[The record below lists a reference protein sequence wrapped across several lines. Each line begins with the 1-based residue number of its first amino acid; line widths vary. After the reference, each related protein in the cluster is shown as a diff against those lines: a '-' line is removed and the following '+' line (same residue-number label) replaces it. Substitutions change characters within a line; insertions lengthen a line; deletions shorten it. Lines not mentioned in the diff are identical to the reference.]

1 MTPDLFVHFEMV
13 PDRFP
18 QALRDVV
25 AKFPAG
31 SLQLEV
37 GVQSLNPSVG
47 ELISRRQDVAKL
59 LDNLRFLRQETQAYL
74 HVDLIVGLPGEDL
87 ASFATGFDTLVQTN
101 PQEIQ
106 IGILKRLRGTPIVR
120 HAEEYRM
127 VFSDD
132 PPYEILSTR
141 DVSFHNLQRM
151 ERFAR
156 YWDLVSNSGNFVK
169 SRSLIWQGR
178 TSAFEEFMSWSD
190 WLYARVGRRSSIELK
205 SLFSHLFEYLT
216 AVRGL
221 TAEVVGST
229 LAEDYTSGGRSDLP
243 PVLRGFGEMQ
253 GQPRRQSGLRM
264 KRQGR
269 VANQGTL

>member
-1 MTPDLFVHFEMV
+1 MV

-37 GVQSLNPSVG
+37 GVQSLNPTVG
-47 ELISRRQDVAKL
+47 ELISRRQDVPKL
-59 LDNLRFLRQETQAYL
+59 LDNLKFLRQETEAYL

-87 ASFATGFDTLVQTN
+87 ASFAEGFDTLVTVD
-101 PQEIQ
+101 PQEVQ

-120 HAEEYRM
+120 HVDEYQM
-127 VFSDD
+127 VFSED

-141 DVSFHNLQRM
+141 DVSFHDLQRM

-169 SRSLIWQGR
+169 SRGLIWDGLP
-178 TSAFEEFMSWSD
+178 SAFAGFMEWSE
-190 WLYARVGRRSSIELK
+190 WLFARVGRRSSIELK
-205 SLFSHLFEYLT
+205 ALASLLFEFLT
-216 AVRGL
+216 SVRSL
-221 TAEVVGST
+221 NRDQVGE
-229 LAEDYTSGGRSDLP
+229 LLVDDYRRGGRSDVP
-243 PVLRGFGEMQ
+243 AVLREFDRGTGSSQ
-253 GQPRRQSGLRM
+253 RPSVRM

-269 VANQGTL
+269 FANQTTTE